1 MNKSDLLNLAIALYK
16 GVLTVYPK
24 TSSQYLQ
31 IRQYIT
37 ATFGHEGTRAMQ
49 VADSEGIQV
58 QPSKRAT
65 ITKMR
70 IFSHPIAKA
79 KNLPVSNAVP
89 VPVPEGEGELIDG
102 EEGEGIEGSY
112 PFTDKEHEEH
122 AGEKRFRLSDEL
134 PSKVPG
140 ELEPQNLPLE
150 PQTEQQDV
158 AAAAEDVNKAIQISD
173 LVGLRASAA
182 LERFGIAPLKYF
194 LSESGYQFTGEES
207 AKQIAGIACKL
218 ANPK

>member
-31 IRQYIT
+31 IRQYVT

-49 VADSEGIQV
+49 VADSEGIQI

-65 ITKMR
+65 TTTMR
-70 IFSHPIAKA
+70 VFRHPIAKA
-79 KNLPVSNAVP
+79 KNLPASNAVP
-89 VPVPEGEGELIDG
+89 VPIPESEGTGIDLFEGEAIEQGEDPNGEWIDG
-102 EEGEGIEGSY
+102 EALKSEQSGEN
-112 PFTDKEHEEH
+112 
-122 AGEKRFRLSDEL
+122 L
-134 PSKVPG
+134 PG
-140 ELEPQNLPLE
+140 ELEPQSPLLQS
-150 PQTEQQDV
+150 QTEQQDV
-158 AAAAEDVNKAIQISD
+158 AAAVEDENKAIQISD

-182 LERFGIAPLKYF
+182 LERFGIAPLKS
-194 LSESGYQFTGEES
+194 LLDAMGYQLTGEES

>member
-65 ITKMR
+65 TTTMR
-70 IFSHPIAKA
+70 VFSHPIAKA

-140 ELEPQNLPLE
+140 ELEPQSLPLE
-150 PQTEQQDV
+150 SPAEQQDV
-158 AAAAEDVNKAIQISD
+158 AAVKTESKPLEFSD
-173 LVGLRASAA
+173 LSGLRASAA
-182 LERFGIAPLKYF
+182 MERFGVEPLKS
-194 LSESGYQFTGEES
+194 LLVQSGYQLTGEES

>member
-31 IRQYIT
+31 IRQYVT

-49 VADSEGIQV
+49 VADSEGIQI

-65 ITKMR
+65 TTTMR
-70 IFSHPIAKA
+70 VFSHPIAKA

-89 VPVPEGEGELIDG
+89 VPVPEEDGELIDG
-102 EEGEGIEGSY
+102 EEGEGIEV
-112 PFTDKEHEEH
+112 D
-122 AGEKRFRLSDEL
+122 GEVL
-134 PSKVPG
+134 PSELGDSLPG
-140 ELEPQNLPLE
+140 ELEPQSLPLGS
-150 PQTEQQDV
+150 QTEQQDV
-158 AAAAEDVNKAIQISD
+158 AAAVEDENKAIQISD

-182 LERFGIAPLKYF
+182 LERFGIAPLKS
-194 LSESGYQFTGEES
+194 LLDAMGYQLTGEES

>member
-1 MNKSDLLNLAIALYK
+1 M
-16 GVLTVYPK
+16 TVYSK
-24 TSSQYLQ
+24 TSPQYLQ

-65 ITKMR
+65 TTTMR

-79 KNLPVSNAVP
+79 KNLPASNAVP
-89 VPVPEGEGELIDG
+89 VPVPEGEGIEVDG
-102 EEGEGIEGSY
+102 EVLQPDQSA
-112 PFTDKEHEEH
+112 DN
-122 AGEKRFRLSDEL
+122 L
-134 PSKVPG
+134 PG

-150 PQTEQQDV
+150 SQTEQQDV
-158 AAAAEDVNKAIQISD
+158 AAAEESENKPIQMSD
-173 LVGLRASAA
+173 LAGLRASAA
-182 LERFGIAPLKYF
+182 LERFGVAPLKS
-194 LSESGYQFTGEES
+194 LLDAMGYQLTGEES
-207 AKQIAGIACKL
+207 VKQIAGIACKL

>member
-1 MNKSDLLNLAIALYK
+1 MNKSDLLNLAITLYK

-24 TSSQYLQ
+24 TSPQYLQ

-65 ITKMR
+65 TTTMR
-70 IFSHPIAKA
+70 IFRHPIAKA
-79 KNLPVSNAVP
+79 KNLPASNAVP
-89 VPVPEGEGELIDG
+89 VPVPEGEGVEFDG
-102 EEGEGIEGSY
+102 EVLQPDQSG
-112 PFTDKEHEEH
+112 DN
-122 AGEKRFRLSDEL
+122 L
-134 PSKVPG
+134 PG

-150 PQTEQQDV
+150 SQTEQQDV
-158 AAAAEDVNKAIQISD
+158 AAVEESENKPIQMSD
-173 LVGLRASAA
+173 LVGIRASAA
-182 LERFGIAPLKYF
+182 LERFGVAPLKS
-194 LSESGYQFTGEES
+194 LLDAMGYQLTGEES

>member
-1 MNKSDLLNLAIALYK
+1 MNKSDLLNLAIGLYK
-16 GVLTVYPK
+16 GVLKVYPK
-24 TSSQYLQ
+24 TSTQYLQ

-65 ITKMR
+65 TTTMR
-70 IFSHPIAKA
+70 IFRHPIAKA
-79 KNLPVSNAVP
+79 KNLVASNAVP
-89 VPVPEGEGELIDG
+89 VPIPEGEGTGIDLF
-102 EEGEGIEGSY
+102 EGEVLQSEQLG
-112 PFTDKEHEEH
+112 DN
-122 AGEKRFRLSDEL
+122 L
-134 PSKVPG
+134 PG

-150 PQTEQQDV
+150 SQTEQQGV
-158 AAAAEDVNKAIQISD
+158 AAAEESENKAIQMSD

-182 LERFGIAPLKYF
+182 LERFGVAPLKS
-194 LSESGYQFTGEES
+194 LLDAMGHQLTGEES

>member
-49 VADSEGIQV
+49 VADSEGIHV

-65 ITKMR
+65 TTTMR
-70 IFSHPIAKA
+70 VFSHPIAKA

-89 VPVPEGEGELIDG
+89 VPVPEEDGELIDG
-102 EEGEGIEGSY
+102 EEGEGIEV
-112 PFTDKEHEEH
+112 D
-122 AGEKRFRLSDEL
+122 GEVL
-134 PSKVPG
+134 PSELGDSLPG
-140 ELEPQNLPLE
+140 ELEPQSLPLGS
-150 PQTEQQDV
+150 QTEQQDV
-158 AAAAEDVNKAIQISD
+158 AAAVEDENKAIQISD

-182 LERFGIAPLKYF
+182 LERFGIAPLKS
-194 LSESGYQFTGEES
+194 LLDAMGYQLTGEES

>member
-1 MNKSDLLNLAIALYK
+1 MNKSDLLNLAITLYK

-24 TSSQYLQ
+24 TSTQYLQ

-65 ITKMR
+65 TTTMR
-70 IFSHPIAKA
+70 IFRHPIAKA
-79 KNLPVSNAVP
+79 KNLPASNAVP
-89 VPVPEGEGELIDG
+89 VPVPEGEGIEVDG
-102 EEGEGIEGSY
+102 EVLQPDQSA
-112 PFTDKEHEEH
+112 DN
-122 AGEKRFRLSDEL
+122 L
-134 PSKVPG
+134 PG

-150 PQTEQQDV
+150 SQTEQQDV
-158 AAAAEDVNKAIQISD
+158 AALKDENEPIQISD

-182 LERFGIAPLKYF
+182 LERFGVATLKS
-194 LSESGYQFTGEES
+194 LLDEIGYQLTGEES

>member
-65 ITKMR
+65 TTTMR
-70 IFSHPIAKA
+70 VFSHPIAKA

-89 VPVPEGEGELIDG
+89 VPVPEGEGEMIG
-102 EEGEGIEGSY
+102 GEGIEV
-112 PFTDKEHEEH
+112 D
-122 AGEKRFRLSDEL
+122 GEVLNPEQSGDNL
-134 PSKVPG
+134 PG

-150 PQTEQQDV
+150 SQTEQQDV
-158 AAAAEDVNKAIQISD
+158 AAAVEDESKSIQISD

-182 LERFGIAPLKYF
+182 LERFGIAPLKN
-194 LSESGYQFTGEES
+194 LLDAMGYQLTGEES